1 VNPTNG
7 TPATHRRAQS
17 LERKLPLL
25 ITTLLA
31 AVLAG
36 SLVLTYATL
45 SDSARRVTWER
56 LGRSADQLGSLIKES
71 LGRQEAIVATAARD
85 STIRSALSTPTRRTA
100 AAASAR
106 LAKMLT
112 ANDTNVTIEL
122 WSNDGRRIAFTGRDE
137 PTHGAQPGDA
147 ISLGAMTSSRRIP
160 GSPDSVRAGAFYIDE
175 GHPHFWIVAPVAEG
189 GRRIGY
195 VAREFRVAGGKAA
208 DATIEALAGH
218 GVAAYYRNNDGS
230 LWTTLGGEIASAP
243 ARRDSTDEGTVVTR
257 PGAGRLLSAEQQKT
271 GAPFGIVIE
280 IPERDVLAAPRAAV
294 VRLALLSIVLLAVG
308 AIAAWI
314 VSRQITRPL
323 AEITTAAGSIARGD
337 YDTRVEPRGDE
348 ELRRLAASFN
358 RMADEIRTTHN
369 ELEMQAAEAEA
380 VAIDLDRARAQAED
394 ANRAKSEFLAVMSHE
409 LRTPLNAIAGY
420 TELLELGLRG
430 PVTEAQLRDLARIRT
445 SQQHLLGLIS
455 AVLDLSRIEAGRVT
469 YDLTPIPLDPF
480 LSGLDS
486 LVAPQAAA
494 KSLTLEHL
502 PASEPL
508 AALADREKLRQV
520 LLNLL
525 SNAIRYTPSGG
536 RVTISAAARDAHTVA
551 ITVSDTGIGVASDE
565 QDKIFEPFVQLDRSL
580 TKVRDGI
587 GLGLAISRDLARGM
601 GGEITVSSA
610 GTGQGSQFVL
620 TLPRAQVTGREPVA
634 TNTGEVPAAR

>member
-1 VNPTNG
+1 MTSPKSTPT
-7 TPATHRRAQS
+7 RRVQS

-36 SLVLTYATL
+36 SLLLTYATL
-45 SDSARRVTWER
+45 SESARRVAWDR
-56 LGRSADQLGSLIKES
+56 IGRSSDQLGTLIKES
-71 LGRQEAIVATAARD
+71 IARQERIVVAAARD
-85 STIRSALSTPTRRTA
+85 SVIRGALARRTPSA
-100 AAASAR
+100 VAAASSR
-106 LAKMLT
+106 LGKMLT
-112 ANDTNVTIEL
+112 ATDTNVAIEL
-122 WSNDGRRIAFTGRDE
+122 WSNDGQRVAFTGRDE
-137 PTHGAQPGDA
+137 PAQPGGQGDA
-147 ISLGAMTSSRRIP
+147 VDIGAMTDRRRIL
-160 GSPDSVRAGAFYIDE
+160 GSPDSVRAGAFYVDE
-175 GHPHFWIVAPVAEG
+175 GHPHFWIVAPVTEG
-189 GRRIGY
+189 GQRVGY
-195 VAREFRVAGGKAA
+195 LAREFRVGGGKAA

-218 GVAAYYRNNDGS
+218 GVAAYYRNSDGS

-243 ARRDSTDEGTVVTR
+243 ARRDSSGDGVTVTR
-257 PGAGRLLSAEQQKT
+257 PGAGRLLTDEQMQT

-280 IPERDVLAAPRAAV
+280 MPERDVLAAPRSTVA
-294 VRLALLSIVLLAVG
+294 RLAMLSIVLLVVG
-308 AIAAWI
+308 AAAAWV

-323 AEITTAAGSIARGD
+323 AEITTAAETIARGD
-337 YDTRVEPRGDE
+337 YDVRVRSRGDE

-358 RMADEIRTTHN
+358 WMADEIRITHK
-369 ELEMQAAEAEA
+369 ELELHAAEAEA

-430 PVTEAQLRDLARIRT
+430 PMNEAQLRDLVRIRT

-455 AVLDLSRIEAGRVT
+455 GVLDLSRIEAGRVS
-469 YDLTPIPLDPF
+469 YDLTPIALDPF
-480 LSGLDS
+480 LATLDA
-486 LVAPQAAA
+486 LVAPQAAS
-494 KSLTLEHL
+494 KSLTLEHI
-502 PASEPL
+502 AAREPL

-536 RVTISAAARDAHTVA
+536 RVTISAAARDARTVA

-565 QDKIFEPFVQLDRSL
+565 HEKIFEPFVQLDRSL
-580 TKVRDGI
+580 TKVREGI

-601 GGEITVSSA
+601 GGEIMVSSA
-610 GTGQGSQFVL
+610 GTGQGSQFML
-620 TLPRAQVTGREPVA
+620 TLPRAAISGEQPLTE
-634 TNTGEVPAAR
+634 NTGELPALR

>member
-1 VNPTNG
+1 MHPPNG
-7 TPATHRRAQS
+7 TTAHRAQS

-45 SDSARRVTWER
+45 SDSARRVTWDR
-56 LGRSADQLGSLIKES
+56 LGRSADQLGTLIKES
-71 LGRQEAIVATAARD
+71 MARQGAIVTTASRD
-85 STIRSALSTPTRRTA
+85 STIRRALATPTRATA

-106 LAKMLT
+106 LGRMLT
-112 ANDTNVTIEL
+112 ATDTNVSIEL
-122 WSNDGRRIAFTGRDE
+122 WTNDGRRVAFTGRDA
-137 PTHGAQPGDA
+137 PSRGAQRGDA
-147 ISLGAMTSSRRIP
+147 VDIGALANNRRIP
-160 GSPDSVRAGAFYIDE
+160 GSPDSVRVGAFYVDE
-175 GHPHFWIVAPVAEG
+175 GHPHFWIVAPVTEG

-195 VAREFRVAGGKAA
+195 IAREFRVAGGKAA

-218 GVAAYYRNNDGS
+218 GVGAYYRNNDGS

-243 ARRDSTDEGTVVTR
+243 ARRDSTDEGIVVTR
-257 PGAGRLLSAEQQKT
+257 PGAGRLLSAEQRNT

-280 IPERDVLAAPRAAV
+280 IPERDVLAAPRTAV
-294 VRLALLSIVLLAVG
+294 ARLALLSIVLLLVG
-308 AIAAWI
+308 AAAAWV

-337 YDTRVEPRGDE
+337 YDVRVEPRGDE

-369 ELEMQAAEAEA
+369 ALERHAAEAEA

-469 YDLTPIPLDPF
+469 YDLTAVPLDPF

-502 PASEPL
+502 HASEPL

-536 RVTISAAARDAHTVA
+536 RVTISAAARGANAVA

-565 QDKIFEPFVQLDRSL
+565 QEKIFEPFVQLDRSL
-580 TKVRDGI
+580 IKVRDGI

-601 GGEITVSSA
+601 GGEITVASA
-610 GTGQGSQFVL
+610 GVGQGSQFVL
-620 TLPRAQVTGREPVA
+620 TLPRARITGQEPVVM
-634 TNTGEVPAAR
+634 NTGEVPAAR

>member
-1 VNPTNG
+1 VNPPNG
-7 TPATHRRAQS
+7 ATAPRAQS

-45 SDSARRVTWER
+45 SDSARHVTWDR
-56 LGRSADQLGSLIKES
+56 LGRSADQLATLIKQS
-71 LGRQEAIVATAARD
+71 MARQEAIVAGAARD
-85 STIRSALSTPTRRTA
+85 STIRGALARPTPSAVTT
-100 AAASAR
+100 ASAR
-106 LAKMLT
+106 LGKLLT
-112 ANDTNVTIEL
+112 SNDTNVAVEL
-122 WSNDGRRIAFTGRDE
+122 WSNDGRRVAFAGRDE
-137 PTHGAQPGDA
+137 SGVSKQGDA
-147 ISLGAMTSSRRIP
+147 IDLGALTNRRRVI
-160 GSPDSVRAGAFYIDE
+160 GSPDSLRAGAFYVDE
-175 GHPHFWIVAPVAEG
+175 GHPHFWIVAPVFDGE
-189 GRRIGY
+189 RRMGY
-195 VAREFRVAGGKAA
+195 VAREFRVNGGKAA

-218 GVAAYYRNNDGS
+218 GVGAYYRNNDGS

-243 ARRDSTDEGTVVTR
+243 AIRDSTGGGLVVTR
-257 PGAGRLLSAEQQKT
+257 PGTGRLLTAEQRQT

-280 IPERDVLAAPRAAV
+280 IPERDVLTAPRAAV
-294 VRLALLSIVLLAVG
+294 TRLALLSIILLVIG
-308 AIAAWI
+308 AGAAWV

-323 AEITTAAGSIARGD
+323 AEITTAAETIARGD
-337 YDTRVEPRGDE
+337 YDVRVQDRGDE

-358 RMADEIRTTHN
+358 WMADEIRTTHN
-369 ELEMQAAEAEA
+369 ELEMHAAEAEA

-430 PVTEAQLRDLARIRT
+430 PLTEAQMRDLARIRT

-455 AVLDLSRIEAGRVT
+455 AVLDLSRIEAGRVS
-469 YDLTPIPLDPF
+469 YDLAPISLDPF
-480 LSGLDS
+480 LSGLDG

-494 KSLTLEHL
+494 KSLTLEHH
-502 PASEPL
+502 PGPEPI

-536 RVTISAAARDAHTVA
+536 RVTISAAARDSRTVA
-551 ITVSDTGIGVASDE
+551 ITVSDTGIGVDRDE
-565 QDKIFEPFVQLDRSL
+565 QEKIFEPFVQLDRSL

-601 GGEITVSSA
+601 GGEISVSSD
-610 GTGQGSQFVL
+610 GRGRGSRFVL
-620 TLPRAQVTGREPVA
+620 TLPRAAISGREVVA
-634 TNTGEVPAAR
+634 ANTGELPAIR

>member
-1 VNPTNG
+1 VTSPNG
-7 TPATHRRAQS
+7 TTAPRAQS

-31 AVLAG
+31 AVLVG

-45 SDSARRVTWER
+45 SDSARRVTWDR
-56 LGRSADQLGSLIKES
+56 IGRSADQLGNLIKES
-71 LGRQEAIVATAARD
+71 MARQESIVATAARD
-85 STIRSALSTPTRRTA
+85 SAIRGALASPTRGSTA
-100 AAASAR
+100 AAAAR
-106 LAKMLT
+106 LDRMLT

-122 WSNDGRRIAFTGRDE
+122 WTNDGRRIAFAGRDE
-137 PTHGAQPGDA
+137 PARAAQPGDA
-147 ISLGAMTSSRRIP
+147 IDVGAMANNRRIL
-160 GSPDSVRAGAFYIDE
+160 GSPDSIRAGAFYVDE
-175 GHPHFWIVAPVAEG
+175 GHPHFWIVAPVSDG

-195 VAREFRVAGGKAA
+195 LAREFRVAGGKAA

-243 ARRDSTDEGTVVTR
+243 ARRDSTGEGIVVTR
-257 PGAGRLLSAEQQKT
+257 PGAGRLLTAEQRNT

-294 VRLALLSIVLLAVG
+294 TRLALLSIVLLLVG
-308 AIAAWI
+308 AAAAWV

-337 YDTRVEPRGDE
+337 YDVRVQPRGDE

-358 RMADEIRTTHN
+358 RMADEIRTSHS
-369 ELEMQAAEAEA
+369 ELEMHAAEAEA

-502 PASEPL
+502 AAPEPL

-536 RVTISAAARDAHTVA
+536 RVTISAAAHGAKTVA

-565 QDKIFEPFVQLDRSL
+565 QEKIFEPFVQLDRSL

-610 GTGQGSQFVL
+610 GTGQGSRFVL
-620 TLPRAQVTGREPVA
+620 TLPRARITGREPVT
-634 TNTGEVPAAR
+634 TNTGELPALR

>member
-1 VNPTNG
+1 MHPPNG
-7 TPATHRRAQS
+7 TNAHRAQS

-45 SDSARRVTWER
+45 SDSARRVTWDR
-56 LGRSADQLGSLIKES
+56 LGRSADQLGTLIKES
-71 LGRQEAIVATAARD
+71 MTRQGAIVTSAARD
-85 STIRSALSTPTRRTA
+85 STIRRALATPRRATA

-106 LAKMLT
+106 LGRMLT
-112 ANDTNVTIEL
+112 ATDTNVSIEL
-122 WSNDGRRIAFTGRDE
+122 WTNDGRRVAFTGRGT
-137 PTHGAQPGDA
+137 PAGGAQREDA
-147 ISLGAMTSSRRIP
+147 IDIGALANNRRIP
-160 GSPDSVRAGAFYIDE
+160 GSPDSVRVGAFYVDE
-175 GHPHFWIVAPVAEG
+175 GHPHFWIVAPVTEG

-195 VAREFRVAGGKAA
+195 IAREYRVAGGKAA
-208 DATIEALAGH
+208 DATIEALAGR
-218 GVAAYYRNNDGS
+218 GVGAYYRNNDGS

-243 ARRDSTDEGTVVTR
+243 ARRDSTDEGIVVTR
-257 PGAGRLLSAEQQKT
+257 PGAGRLLSAEQRNT

-280 IPERDVLAAPRAAV
+280 IPERDVLGAPRAAV
-294 VRLALLSIVLLAVG
+294 ARLAVLSIVLLLVG
-308 AIAAWI
+308 AVAAWV

-337 YDTRVEPRGDE
+337 YDVRVEPRGDE

-358 RMADEIRTTHN
+358 RMADEIRTSHN
-369 ELEMQAAEAEA
+369 ELEMHAAQAEA
-380 VAIDLDRARAQAED
+380 VAIDLDRARGQAED

-455 AVLDLSRIEAGRVT
+455 GVLDLSRIEAGRVT
-469 YDLTPIPLDPF
+469 YDLTAIPLDPF

-502 PASEPL
+502 HASEPL

-536 RVTISAAARDAHTVA
+536 RVTISAAARGANAVA

-565 QDKIFEPFVQLDRSL
+565 QEKIFEPFVQLDRSL
-580 TKVRDGI
+580 IKVRDGI

-601 GGEITVSSA
+601 GGEITVASA
-610 GTGQGSQFVL
+610 GVGQGSQFVL
-620 TLPRAQVTGREPVA
+620 TLPRAPITGREPVVMH
-634 TNTGEVPAAR
+634 TGEVPAAR